1 MTVLEFA
8 SGPALNVAIGICV
21 VGTLWRLVFLLRM
34 KKRVDKSEPRG
45 GNERLGGL
53 WMIAS
58 RSINHGPL
66 TDRIKMPIANAY
78 LMHLVLAIVIFAA
91 EAHIELIEK
100 TFGVGWA
107 SLPHI
112 VVRVS
117 TFVLLATLAVTV
129 YRRLRHPVLKL
140 LSNFDDWFS
149 LLVTAAVVA
158 TGLVAGLVED
168 PKDGLIAV
176 HVLSFDLLLIWFP
189 FGKLM
194 HAFLIFGSRYSTGV
208 AFAHKGQRI

>member
-1 MTVLEFA
+1 MTLLEFA
-8 SGPALNVAIGICV
+8 SGPMLIFSIAVFVLGAG
-21 VGTLWRLVFLLRM
+21 WRLISLLLM
-34 KKRVDKSEPRG
+34 KKKVDMSDPRG

-78 LMHLVLAIVIFAA
+78 LMHLVLAIVIFLAA
-91 EAHIELIEK
+91 GHIDLVRE
-100 TFGVGWA
+100 TFGIGWPALPEIAIRITTFILIA
-107 SLPHI
+107 SIL
-112 VVRVS
+112 
-117 TFVLLATLAVTV
+117 VTV
-129 YRRLRHPVLKL
+129 FRRLRHPVLKL

-149 LLVTAAVVA
+149 LLVTALPVV
-158 TGLVAGLVED
+158 TGLLAAMADE
-168 PKDGLIAV
+168 PKDGLLAI
-176 HVLSFDLLLIWFP
+176 HVLTFNLLLIWFP

-208 AFAHKGQRI
+208 AFTHKGARV

>member
-1 MTVLEFA
+1 MSLLEFA
-8 SGPALNVAIGICV
+8 SGPALNVAIAIFVLGAA
-21 VGTLWRLVFLLRM
+21 WRLVFLLRM

-66 TDRIKMPIANAY
+66 TDRIKAPIANAY
-78 LMHLVLAIVIFAA
+78 LMHLVLAIVIFFAA
-91 EAHIELIEK
+91 GHIELIEE
-100 TFGVGWA
+100 TFGFGWPA
-107 SLPHI
+107 LPAL
-112 VVRVS
+112 VVRIS
-117 TFVLLATLAVTV
+117 TAVLLATVVVTI
-129 YRRLRHPVLKL
+129 YRRLRHPVLKM

-149 LLVTAAVVA
+149 LLI
-158 TGLVAGLVED
+158 TGLVVLT
-168 PKDGLIAV
+168 GLIAGWGEETNDTLV
-176 HVLSFDLLLIWFP
+176 ALHVLSFDLLLIWFP

-208 AFAHKGQRI
+208 SFAHKGARL

>member
-1 MTVLEFA
+1 MTLLEFA
-8 SGPALNVAIGICV
+8 SGPMLKLSIAVFVLGAG
-21 VGTLWRLVFLLRM
+21 WRLLSLLLM
-34 KKRVDKSEPRG
+34 KKKVDMSDPRG

-78 LMHLVLAIVIFAA
+78 LMHLVLAIVIFLAA
-91 EAHIELIEK
+91 GHIDLVREN
-100 TFGVGWA
+100 FGFGWPA
-107 SLPHI
+107 LPDI
-112 VVRVS
+112 VIRIT
-117 TFVLLATLAVTV
+117 TFVLLASILVTV

-149 LLVTAAVVA
+149 LLVTALPVV
-158 TGLVAGLVED
+158 TGLWAALASEPKEGL
-168 PKDGLIAV
+168 LAI
-176 HVLSFDLLLIWFP
+176 HVLTFNLLLIWFP

-208 AFAHKGQRI
+208 AFTHKGARV

>member
-1 MTVLEFA
+1 MSLLEFA
-8 SGPALNVAIGICV
+8 SGPALNVAIGVFALGV
-21 VGTLWRLVFLLRM
+21 VWRLGFLLRM

-45 GNERLGGL
+45 GNERFGGM

-66 TDRIKMPIANAY
+66 SDSIKPPIANAY
-78 LMHLVLAIVIFAA
+78 LMHLVLAITIFAA

-100 TFGVGWA
+100 TFGIGWA

-112 VVRVS
+112 VVRIS
-117 TFVLLATLAVTV
+117 TFVLLGTIAVTV
-129 YRRLRHPVLKL
+129 YRRLRHPVLRL

-149 LLVTAAVVA
+149 LLVTALVVI
-158 TGLVAGLVED
+158 TGLVAGMVEEASDNLV
-168 PKDGLIAV
+168 AM
-176 HVLSFDLLLIWFP
+176 HVLSFNLLLIWFP

-208 AFAHKGQRI
+208 AFAHKGARI

>member
-1 MTVLEFA
+1 MTLLEFA
-8 SGPALNVAIGICV
+8 SGPALNVAIGVFVLGV
-21 VGTLWRLVFLLRM
+21 VWRLGFLLRM

-45 GNERLGGL
+45 GNERFGGL

-66 TDRIKMPIANAY
+66 TDSIKPPIANAY
-78 LMHLVLAIVIFAA
+78 LMHLVLAITIFAA

-100 TFGVGWA
+100 TIGIGWRH
-107 SLPHI
+107 LPHI
-112 VVRVS
+112 AVRVS
-117 TFVLLATLAVTV
+117 TFILLGTILVTV
-129 YRRLRHPVLKL
+129 YRRLRHPVLRM

-149 LLVTAAVVA
+149 LLVTALVVV
-158 TGLVAGLVED
+158 TGLVVGMVEEAGD
-168 PKDGLIAV
+168 NLIAM
-176 HVLSFDLLLIWFP
+176 HVLSFNLLLIWFP

-208 AFAHKGQRI
+208 AFSHKGARI

>member
-1 MTVLEFA
+1 MTLLEFA
-8 SGPALNVAIGICV
+8 SGPMLKLSIAVFVLGAG
-21 VGTLWRLVFLLRM
+21 WRLLSLLLM
-34 KKRVDKSEPRG
+34 KKKVDMSDPRG

-78 LMHLVLAIVIFAA
+78 LMHLVLAIVIFLAA
-91 EAHIELIEK
+91 GHIDLVREN
-100 TFGVGWA
+100 FGFGWPA
-107 SLPHI
+107 LPDI
-112 VVRVS
+112 VIRIA
-117 TFVLLATLAVTV
+117 TFVLLASILVTV

-149 LLVTAAVVA
+149 LLVTALPVV
-158 TGLVAGLVED
+158 TGLWAALASEPKEGL
-168 PKDGLIAV
+168 LAI
-176 HVLSFDLLLIWFP
+176 HVLTFNLLLIWFP

-208 AFAHKGQRI
+208 AFTHKGARV

>member
-1 MTVLEFA
+1 MNVLEFA
-8 SGPALNVAIGICV
+8 TGPALYVALAVFVLGA
-21 VGTLWRLVFLLRM
+21 GWRLIHLFRI
-34 KKRVDKSEPRG
+34 KKRVDLSVGRG
-45 GNERLGGL
+45 NNETLGGL

-78 LMHLVLAIVIFAA
+78 LMHLVLFIVIFFAV
-91 EAHIELIEK
+91 EHIDIVREV
-100 TFGVGWA
+100 FGFGWPA
-107 SLPHI
+107 LPEI

-117 TFVLLATLAVTV
+117 TYVLLASILITA

-149 LLVTAAVVA
+149 LVMTALPVA
-158 TGLVAGLVED
+158 TGLIAALPAERNDTLV
-168 PKDGLIAV
+168 GI
-176 HVLSFDLLLIWFP
+176 HVLTFNLLLIWFP

-194 HAFLIFGSRYSTGV
+194 HAFLIFGSRYATGV
-208 AFAHKGQRI
+208 AFAHKGARL